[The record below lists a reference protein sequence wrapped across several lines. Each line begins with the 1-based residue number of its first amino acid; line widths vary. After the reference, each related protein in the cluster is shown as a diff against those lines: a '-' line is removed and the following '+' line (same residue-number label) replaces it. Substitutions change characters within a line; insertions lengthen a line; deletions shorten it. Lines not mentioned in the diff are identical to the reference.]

1 LIQYK
6 KQFLFLP
13 INVCFG
19 IYNMNKLPMN
29 TEINNDLE
37 QKLQWLDDYN
47 SGKRE
52 MPPFTREEMI
62 EIREYQNRQNVELL
76 KTFKIG

>member
-1 LIQYK
+1 
-6 KQFLFLP
+6 
-13 INVCFG
+13 
-19 IYNMNKLPMN
+19 MN

-52 MPPFTREEMI
+52 MPPFTRDEMI